1 MFVIAG
7 ALLAWQMGILGVLI
21 AISAGI
27 PLFLLGRSSK
37 KLDIKARSLPCSE
50 PELEDQ
56 YRKVGASWTSK
67 LLPDF

>member
-27 PLFLLGRSSK
+27 PLFPPGPQFK
-37 KLDIKARSLPCSE
+37 E
-50 PELEDQ
+50 
-56 YRKVGASWTSK
+56 VGY
-67 LLPDF
+67 